1 MVLIEL
7 EPEEATRPSLP
18 VAEEQAVAG
27 DAARPSSSAAPEEE
41 EAAAGG
47 KASRAPEEE
56 EDAFEDALT
65 DEQLREVVRHDL
77 PASLLHFPSRLST
90 AMLENLGFNC
100 LVLELCWIDCLVR
113 ALGWSSGVFH

>member
-7 EPEEATRPSLP
+7 EPEEATRPSSP
-18 VAEEQAVAG
+18 ASEEKAAAAAG
-27 DAARPSSSAAPEEE
+27 GEAARPSSSAAPEEE

-65 DEQLREVVRHDL
+65 DEQLREVVPWLSHIL
-77 PASLLHFPSRLST
+77 ITFPLT
-90 AMLENLGFNC
+90 VVN
-100 LVLELCWIDCLVR
+100 WDT
-113 ALGWSSGVFH
+113 